1 MFSWMY
7 VPLTWP
13 AEHTD
18 KPKEF
23 KCRMLHVSDKIDKCY
38 HVFLII
44 FFIMIYIVKIHL
56 TLFWYIDMIYMLEK
70 PKGNH
75 ETELFETAI
84 TSIWYHLFSY
94 FMKIIFNDLV
104 SYNIKLYQMTWNLIT
119 WNDNV
124 SAYDAIIII
133 ILCNMIQYCFIW
145 YCIICVAI
153 HVNLLNVF

>member
-56 TLFWYIDMIYMLEK
+56 TLFWYVDMIYMLEK

-75 ETELFETAI
+75 ETELSDTAI

-133 ILCNMIQYCFIW
+133 IILCNMIQYCFIW
-145 YCIICVAI
+145 YCIIYVDI
-153 HVNLLNVF
+153 YLLNVF

>member
-1 MFSWMY
+1 MY

-38 HVFLII
+38 HIFIII
-44 FFIMIYIVKIHL
+44 FCITIYIVKIHL

-75 ETELFETAI
+75 ETELSDTAI

-133 ILCNMIQYCFIW
+133 LCNMIQYCFIW
-145 YCIICVAI
+145 YCIIYVGI
-153 HVNLLNVF
+153 HVYLLNVF

>member
-104 SYNIKLYQMTWNLIT
+104 SYNIKLYQMTWNLTT

-124 SAYDAIIII
+124 SAYDAIII

>member
-38 HVFLII
+38 HIFIII
-44 FFIMIYIVKIHL
+44 FCITIYIVKIHL
-56 TLFWYIDMIYMLEK
+56 TLFWYIDMIICYKK
-70 PKGNH
+70 PKGNRV
-75 ETELFETAI
+75 TEHSK
-84 TSIWYHLFSY
+84 TSITYIWDHLLNILWKSY
-94 FMKIIFNDLV
+94 LMILIV
-104 SYNIKLYQMTWNLIT
+104 SYDIKLNQMTWNLII
-119 WNDNV
+119 WNNNV
-124 SAYDAIIII
+124 SAYDAIII

-145 YCIICVAI
+145 YCIIYVGI
-153 HVNLLNVF
+153 HVYLLNVF